1 MPYPGDY
8 TGVQIR
14 RETHQR
20 IANLKEGDETFD
32 SVVNRL
38 LDLEEKYADNTEE
51 YEYSYLSKVFKVV
64 FSDKVDILYF
74 NPRTNGFEKDISVW
88 QSVDALS
95 EEELDSFVKFI
106 VKDSSLWLLYDMES
120 ELQLNDIHIRRV

>member
-20 IANLKEGDETFD
+20 IANLKRDGETFD
-32 SVVNRL
+32 SVVNKL
-38 LDLEEKYADNTEE
+38 LDLEEKYSDNTEE
-51 YEYSYLSKVFKVV
+51 YEYSYLSKVFKVI

-74 NPRTNGFEKDISVW
+74 NPVTNSFEKDITVW